1 MNKPF
6 THASAAHLSGRHLLG
21 IEGLSVPEI
30 QALLSRSSHFA
41 DVLTGKAKDNS
52 LSSLLKGTSL
62 LLICFLKIP
71 PARAY
76 LLRLQPN
83 IWALRF

>member
-6 THASAAHLSGRHLLG
+6 AHASAANLSGRHLLG

-30 QALLSRSSHFA
+30 QALLLRSSHFA
-41 DVLTGKAKDNS
+41 DVLTGKGEDDS
-52 LSSLLKGTSL
+52 LSRLLKGTSVVNL
-62 LLICFLKIP
+62 FLKIP
-71 PARAY
+71 PVRAY
-76 LLRLQPN
+76 PLRLLPS